1 MYYSR
6 YLSSFVEGGLA
17 SMGDYHILMQFDLDA
32 SRADLHRAL
41 STQAGIT
48 SWWSRRAEL
57 TPERSLRV

>member
-1 MYYSR
+1 
-6 YLSSFVEGGLA
+6 
-17 SMGDYHILMQFDLDA
+17 MGDYHILMQFDLDA